1 MNDLRVSVARINNK
15 TEPACRR
22 CRKHTKD
29 VGSNEWQP
37 MLCLMCCTAIAEDYP
52 YMVPLE
58 KPDATKAK
66 LCLTEH
72 RRECECWQ
80 AGLRFP
86 DDSVKQAALDKINE
100 RSFTFRYENCLK

>member
-1 MNDLRVSVARINNK
+1 MTVAASIVRINNK

-37 MLCLMCCTAIAEDYP
+37 MLCNICCHAIAEDFP
-52 YMVPLE
+52 WMVPLE
-58 KPDATKAK
+58 KPDAIKSK

-80 AGLRFP
+80 ENLPFP
-86 DDSVKQAALDKINE
+86 DDLVKQEAIDKMNA
-100 RSFTFRYENCLK
+100 RSFIFRYENCLK